1 MKPSHPFLLPP
12 LETLAA
18 VLLLSA
24 GPLAG
29 QEAPPKPRTV
39 HATVQPR
46 PGSPEKEVDMPVYPV
61 PVDPPIVAAKDA
73 KLADDELVLG
83 VVADGQAMAF
93 PVRTLSR
100 FEVVNSRVG
109 KTPVAPTW

>member
-1 MKPSHPFLLPP
+1 MKNRLLFPRQP
-12 LETLAA
+12 LAVLAA
-18 VLLLSA
+18 LSLLSTA
-24 GPLAG
+24 PLAG
-29 QEAPPKPRTV
+29 QETPSKPRTV

-46 PGSPEKEVDMPVYPV
+46 PGSPMKEVDMRVHPV

-73 KLADDELVLG
+73 KLAEDELVLG